1 MAKKKTVKQRYE
13 NQYKTVE
20 KRIKKLQKEGFIFDE
35 RKLPSKRKSATTE
48 GLNYLKKFTE
58 KYLKNMPSTK
68 YKERSGKITTG
79 ARGEELQASER
90 SRKGARTRQERQ
102 YERSRV
108 FQRDMQRW
116 LNLKRMEE
124 NAGEIST
131 QEIKESEL
139 DRAITTGT
147 SNIYYEVDEFGR
159 VIDRETGL
167 LVYNALP
174 RYITDKEGSIIDT
187 ETGEVVYNPE
197 DGDIAIGAF
206 NDILDDFIRYGGEI
220 TSQRAESIRELLL
233 DSKSNDSY
241 ALGRRLSGV
250 GVDRMSQLI
259 SKLTYEDD
267 DQSDASLV
275 ELGMLIRGTPFSQE
289 EIIQYFG
296 E

>member
-35 RKLPSKRKSATTE
+35 RKLPKKRKSATTE
-48 GLNYLKKFTE
+48 GLDYLKKFTE
-58 KYLKNMPSTK
+58 KYLKNMPSTQ

-79 ARGEELQASER
+79 ARGAELQASER
-90 SRKGARTRQERQ
+90 GRKGARTRQERE
-102 YERSRV
+102 YERSRT

-124 NAGEIST
+124 NAGEIT
-131 QEIKESEL
+131 TEQIKESEL
-139 DRAITTGT
+139 DRAITTGA

-174 RYITDKEGSIIDT
+174 QYITDKEGKVIDT
-187 ETGEVVYNPE
+187 ETGEIVYTPE
-197 DGDIAIGAF
+197 DGEIAIGSF
-206 NDILDDFIRYGGEI
+206 NDILDDFIRYGSDR
-220 TSQRAESIRELLL
+220 TTQRAEAIRELLNVE
-233 DSKSNDSY
+233 KSRDSY
-241 ALGRRLSGV
+241 ALGRRLSKIKR
-250 GVDRMSQLI
+250 DDLAQLV
-259 SKLTYEDD
+259 STLTYSDE
-267 DQSDASLV
+267 DQSDSALV
-275 ELGMLIRGTPFSQE
+275 ELGMLIRGSAFSQE

>member
-20 KRIKKLQKEGFIFDE
+20 KRIKKLQNEGFIFDE
-35 RKLPSKRKSATTE
+35 RKLPKKRKSATTE

-58 KYLKNMPSTK
+58 KYLKNMPSTQ

-102 YERSRV
+102 YERSRT
-108 FQRDMQRW
+108 FQRDMERW

-124 NAGEIST
+124 NAGEIT
-131 QEIKESEL
+131 TEQIKESEL
-139 DRAITTGT
+139 DRAITTGA

-159 VIDRETGL
+159 VIDRETGKL
-167 LVYNALP
+167 AYNALP
-174 RYITDKEGSIIDT
+174 QYITDKEGKVIDT
-187 ETGEVVYNPE
+187 ETGEIVYTPE
-197 DGDIAIGAF
+197 DGEIAIGSF
-206 NDILDDFIRYGGEI
+206 NDILDDFIRYGSER
-220 TSQRAESIRELLL
+220 TTQRAESIRELLNVE
-233 DSKSNDSY
+233 KSRDSY
-241 ALGRRLSGV
+241 ALGRRLSKIKR
-250 GVDRMSQLI
+250 DDLAQLV
-259 SKLTYEDD
+259 STLTYSDE
-267 DQSDASLV
+267 DQSDSALV
-275 ELGMLIRGTPFSQE
+275 ELGMLIRGSAFSQE

>member
-1 MAKKKTVKQRYE
+1 MAKNKTVKQRYE

-35 RKLPSKRKSATTE
+35 RKLPKKRKSATTE

-58 KYLKNMPSTK
+58 KYLKNMPSTQ

-90 SRKGARTRQERQ
+90 GRKAARTRQERQ
-102 YERSRV
+102 YERSRT

-124 NAGEIST
+124 NAGEITT

-139 DRAITTGT
+139 DRAITTGA

-159 VIDRETGL
+159 VIDRETGQ

-174 RYITDKEGSIIDT
+174 QYITDKEGKVIDT
-187 ETGEVVYNPE
+187 ETGEIVFTPE

-206 NDILDDFIRYGGEI
+206 NDILDDFIRYGSERTI
-220 TSQRAESIRELLL
+220 QRAESIRELLY
-233 DSKSNDSY
+233 DSKSRDSY
-241 ALGRRLSGV
+241 ALGRRLSKIKR
-250 GVDRMSQLI
+250 DDLAQLV
-259 SKLTYEDD
+259 STLTYSDD
-267 DQSDASLV
+267 DQSDAALV
-275 ELGMLIRGTPFSQE
+275 ELGMLIRGSAFSQE
-289 EIIQYFG
+289 EIIRYFG

>member
-1 MAKKKTVKQRYE
+1 MAKKQTVKQRYE
-13 NQYKTVE
+13 KQYKTVE
-20 KRIKKLQKEGFIFDE
+20 KRIKKLQKEGFIFNE
-35 RKLPSKRKSATTE
+35 KKLPSKRKTATTA
-48 GLNYLKKFTE
+48 GLNFLKKFTE
-58 KYLKNMPSTK
+58 KYLKNMPSTQ
-68 YKERSGKITTG
+68 YRERSGKITTG
-79 ARGEELQASER
+79 ARGAELQASER
-90 SRKGARTRQERQ
+90 GRKSARTRQERQ
-102 YERSRV
+102 YERSAEFHHRM
-108 FQRDMQRW
+108 RRW
-116 LNLKRMEE
+116 LELKRAEDQ
-124 NAGEIST
+124 A
-131 QEIKESEL
+131 KETEL
-139 DRAITTGT
+139 DKAITTGE
-147 SNIYYEVDEFGR
+147 SNIYYEVDEYGR

-167 LVYNALP
+167 LVYNDLP
-174 RYITDKEGSIIDT
+174 QYITDKDGSIIDT

-241 ALGRRLSGV
+241 ALGRRLSGI

-267 DQSDASLV
+267 DQSDAALV

-289 EIIQYFG
+289 EIINYFG